1 MVCYNRIIRQF
12 YLGMLLIWLP
22 CAVWPQSS
30 DITVFVSPALEESG
44 VVKFLQ
50 PRFSLKTGV
59 KIDRQVLPQ
68 DDVIPQGADV
78 VLTGRKLDMAV
89 SVMAGGGKNYYA
101 VLVRPDEKPKRFIAW
116 LLSDIGQRAIG
127 QFKQGGVQ
135 VFAGVANVAVAEVAS
150 SFDGNIVAGE
160 ALAYQNCGRC
170 HVIGER
176 NRMNGI
182 GSTPSFSLMRSF
194 PDWQRRFEGFFT
206 LNPHPSFSQVID
218 VTEPFNPAYPPPIS
232 PLVLTLEQLTDILA
246 FVATIP
252 PADLGAPIVHQ

>member
-1 MVCYNRIIRQF
+1 MV
-12 YLGMLLIWLP
+12 WVP
-22 CAVWPQSS
+22 CAVWAQSG

-44 VVKFLQ
+44 VVRFLQ

-59 KIDRQVLPQ
+59 RIDRQVLVQ
-68 DDVIPQGADV
+68 DDAIPQGADV
-78 VLTGRKLDMAV
+78 VLTGHKPDMAV
-89 SVMAGGGKNYYA
+89 AVMAGGGKTYYV
-101 VLVRPDEKPKRFIAW
+101 VLVRPGKNSERFVAW
-116 LLSDIGQRAIG
+116 LLSDIGQRAIA
-127 QFKQGGVQ
+127 QFQRDGVQ
-135 VFAGVANVAVAEVAS
+135 VFTEAANVAKAEVAS
-150 SFDGNIVAGE
+150 TFDGNIVAGE
-160 ALAYQNCGRC
+160 ALSYQNCGRC
-170 HVIGER
+170 HVIGDR

-252 PADLGAPIVHQ
+252 PADLGAPLVHQ